1 MSVGQCDR
9 ETNFGFTGC
18 WSRTVARRPRMTL
31 RLTPASNARASP
43 VARAATVHWNQ
54 QADVGTHRH
63 WRPLKP
69 CLNFVSQ
76 RTNGSPQRWRNM
88 ASETYIVRLVR
99 ANEHATLKHLL
110 ARKAAIHYAQQ
121 HMDGADLLRCTGS
134 ARRKGGEGRAGE
146 SSAQLAYS
154 STCGAQVGAG
164 FGCGG
169 PTRLLPSERTASR
182 SKNRPLHH
190 RRPRTAVRRCDLIS
204 D

>member
-134 ARRKGGEGRAGE
+134 ARRNQHVYYQARG
-146 SSAQLAYS
+146 
-154 STCGAQVGAG
+154 
-164 FGCGG
+164 
-169 PTRLLPSERTASR
+169 
-182 SKNRPLHH
+182 
-190 RRPRTAVRRCDLIS
+190 RPRGARTGPFTIVGLERQS
-204 D
+204 DGVTLYRIKSRAHEHLAREDELKLSLARPEDE